1 MDELNIRVNE
11 KFDLMSIIEQGGIV
25 CLKLMIGDILFVS
38 GAVVQVL
45 NTWINQFTHK
55 GSSKTVGDNIAQ
67 LMIQFMSCSIRL
79 SEVKNMPIESATYL
93 LEDITK

>member
-45 NTWINQFTHK
+45 NTWINQFTQK

-67 LMIQFMSCSIRL
+67 LMLQFLACSIFL
-79 SEVKNMPIESATYL
+79 
-93 LEDITK
+93 